1 MVIRR
6 TARFNRELKAVFDF
20 IAKDNPNRAREF
32 RDRLIAKLQTI
43 SDSPLMYRKSMS
55 FDDER
60 VRDLIFKSY
69 VIPYAIEDDV
79 IYVLGIYGS
88 NEWQAGN

>member
-20 IAKDNPNRAREF
+20 IAKDNPSRARDF

-43 SDSPLMYRKSMS
+43 SDSPLMCRKSAS

-60 VRDLIFKSY
+60 IRDLIFKSY
-69 VIPYAIEDDV
+69 VIPYAIEDGA
-79 IYVLGIYGS
+79 IYVLGIYGA
-88 NEWQAGN
+88 NKWQA

>member
-6 TARFNRELKAVFDF
+6 TARFNRELRAVFDF
-20 IAKDNPNRAREF
+20 IAKDSPNRARDF
-32 RDRLIAKLQTI
+32 RDKLIAKLQAI
-43 SDSPLMYRKSMS
+43 SDSPLMYRKSVS

-69 VIPYAIEDDV
+69 VIPYTIDDDV
-79 IYVLGIYGS
+79 IYVLGIYKA
-88 NEWQAGN
+88 NEWQA

>member
-69 VIPYAIEDDV
+69 VIPFAIEGEA
-79 IYVLGIYGS
+79 IYVLGIYKA
-88 NEWQAGN
+88 NEWQA

>member
-1 MVIRR
+1 MVIKR
-6 TARFNRELKAVFDF
+6 TARFNRELRAVFDF
-20 IAKDNPNRAREF
+20 IAKDSPNRAREF

-43 SDSPLMYRKSMS
+43 SDSPLMYRKSIS

-69 VIPYAIEDDV
+69 VIPYAIENGA
-79 IYVLGIYGS
+79 IYVLGIYGA
-88 NEWQAGN
+88 NEWQA

>member
-1 MVIRR
+1 MVIKR
-6 TARFNRELKAVFDF
+6 TARFNRELRAAFDF
-20 IAKDNPNRAREF
+20 IAKDSPNRARDF
-32 RDRLIAKLQTI
+32 RDKLLAKLQTI
-43 SDSPLMYRKSMS
+43 SDSPLMYRKSIS

-69 VIPYAIEDDV
+69 VIPYAIEDEV

-88 NEWQAGN
+88 NEWQA

>member
-32 RDRLIAKLQTI
+32 KNELIAKIERAAQT
-43 SDSPLMYRKSMS
+43 PLICRKSIN
-55 FDDER
+55 FDDEH

-79 IYVLGIYGS
+79 IYVLGIYGA
-88 NEWQAGN
+88 NKWQA

>member
-1 MVIRR
+1 MVIKR

-20 IAKDNPNRAREF
+20 IAKDSPNRARDF

-43 SDSPLMYRKSMS
+43 SDSPFMCRKSAS
-55 FDDER
+55 FEDER

-88 NEWQAGN
+88 NEWQA

>member
-20 IAKDNPNRAREF
+20 IAKDSPNRARDF
-32 RDRLIAKLQTI
+32 RDKLLTKLQTI
-43 SDSPLMYRKSMS
+43 SDSTFMCRKSIS

-69 VIPYAIEDDV
+69 VIPYAIEGDA
-79 IYVLGIYGS
+79 IYVLGIYGA
-88 NEWQAGN
+88 NKWQA

>member
-69 VIPYAIEDDV
+69 VIPFAIEYEA
-79 IYVLGIYGS
+79 IYVLGIYGA
-88 NEWQAGN
+88 NNWQAWN

>member
-6 TARFNRELKAVFDF
+6 TARFNRELRAVFDF
-20 IAKDNPNRAREF
+20 IAKDSPNRARDF
-32 RDRLIAKLQTI
+32 RDKLIAKLQTI
-43 SDSPLMYRKSMS
+43 SDSPLMYRKSVN

-60 VRDLIFKSY
+60 IRDLIFKSY
-69 VIPYAIEDDV
+69 VIPYAIEADV

-88 NEWQAGN
+88 NEWQA

>member
-79 IYVLGIYGS
+79 IYVLGTYGS
-88 NEWQAGN
+88 NEWQA

>member
-6 TARFNRELKAVFDF
+6 TARFNRELRAVFDF
-20 IAKDNPNRAREF
+20 IAKDSPSRARDF
-32 RDRLIAKLQTI
+32 REKLIAQIQAI
-43 SDSPLMYRKSMS
+43 SDSPLTYRKSVT

-69 VIPYAIEDDV
+69 VIPYAIEDEA
-79 IYVLGIYGS
+79 IYVLGIYKA
-88 NEWQAGN
+88 NEWQV

>member
-20 IAKDNPNRAREF
+20 IAKDSPNRARDF
-32 RDRLIAKLQTI
+32 RDKLISKLQTI
-43 SDSPLMYRKSMS
+43 SDSPLMYRKSVS
-55 FDDER
+55 FEDDR

-69 VIPYAIEDDV
+69 VIPYAIEDGA
-79 IYVLGIYGS
+79 IYVLGIYGA
-88 NEWQAGN
+88 NKWQA

>member
-1 MVIRR
+1 MVIKR

-88 NEWQAGN
+88 NEWQA

>member
-1 MVIRR
+1 MVIKR

-20 IAKDNPNRAREF
+20 IAKDSPSRAQGFVSKLLDAVELLSDNPRLGRAVTDDKRE
-32 RDRLIAKLQTI
+32 LIAKG
-43 SDSPLMYRKSMS
+43 
-55 FDDER
+55 
-60 VRDLIFKSY
+60 Y

-88 NEWQAGN
+88 NEWQA